1 MHDLKERMNVEIMG
15 DDDIQTLLPEPIDG
29 HEIADRAHGR
39 LVRGEDRAWIIERS
53 VNPGVDQRMPAQ
65 PMLMRI
71 IGHTVGMISRK
82 PAKRPERPNGRTII
96 AHGSHHL
103 FGRLPGPQDAAGDYL
118 RRLTKSRT
126 QGATLL
132 TASLGDGDF
141 VSAFA

>member
-82 PAKRPERPNGRTII
+82 PAKRPERPN
-96 AHGSHHL
+96 
-103 FGRLPGPQDAAGDYL
+103 D
-118 RRLTKSRT
+118 
-126 QGATLL
+126 
-132 TASLGDGDF
+132 
-141 VSAFA
+141 